1 MLLSQIHNPIFPDL
15 GSANAVDLTESTIVT
30 LINVLYVVGV
40 VAFFFMLVIGGIQ
53 WLSSGGDQQAL
64 ANAKAR
70 IQHAVI
76 GLTILMSAFAIV
88 TLIEAVFDIN
98 ILLIDVSNL
107 GIDVGS
113 GGGGSGGSGSGSLE

>member
-70 IQHAVI
+70 IR
-76 GLTILMSAFAIV
+76 LTILMSAFAIV

-113 GGGGSGGSGSGSLE
+113 GGDGGGGSGSGSLE